1 MPSARGITG
10 AAWNPGRASASR
22 RLSTGFWVLVCPLAI
37 LGMFAAPAWLKA
49 IGGETFLWLFLVG
62 FIAFG
67 EWRFRVPVLPVLILL
82 AVAALE
88 ALVARRI
95 ARAHWLAAGALM
107 TPVVAY
113 WVLEVLDRGRE
124 LV

>member
-1 MPSARGITG
+1 VRLGL
-10 AAWNPGRASASR
+10 AA
-22 RLSTGFWVLVCPLAI
+22 LSMSSWLLILPLAL
-37 LGMFAAPAWLKA
+37 LGMSVAPRWLQA
-49 IGGETFLWLFLVG
+49 IGGATFFWLLLVG

-82 AVAALE
+82 ALAGLNG
-88 ALVARRI
+88 LVARRI
-95 ARAHWLAAGALM
+95 ARAHWLLAGAAL

-113 WVLEVLDRGRE
+113 WVLEILDRGRE